1 MPRMR
6 TDDSIVI
13 VGAARTPIGA
23 YLGGLKTVPA
33 GELGA
38 IALNEAIKR
47 AGIKSEEI
55 EEVIAGQAM
64 GTQEESNIGRVIG
77 LKAGLKKQS
86 TGMTVNRI
94 CGSGIQS
101 AISAAQELMTLD
113 VDFIAAGGVES
124 LSRSEYYLPLESR
137 WEGFKAGN
145 FTVIDANLALHKHA
159 QPNPDYPEI
168 THMGDTAEKV
178 AERYAITREEQDTFA
193 VDSQRKA
200 SSAIERG
207 RLAQEIVPVEVIGR
221 RKGVITVVDKDEHPR
236 PGTNM
241 ESLARLKPAFRKD
254 GKGTITAGNASGLN
268 DGAAFEVFTK
278 ASVAKERGLD
288 VMAKIVDF
296 AIAGCDPNVM
306 GLGPVYAINKVLSQ
320 NKLTLEDIDILEIN
334 EAFAAQT
341 LGCMKELGIDPG
353 TELYE
358 RLNPNGGAIALG
370 HPLGMSGARIITSL
384 CYEFKNHPEKKYA
397 IASACIGGGQG
408 IALLL
413 ENGSVNE

>member
-1 MPRMR
+1 MEPRMR
-6 TDDSIVI
+6 MDDPIVI
-13 VGAARTPIGA
+13 VGAARTPIGT

-101 AISAAQELMTLD
+101 AISATQELMTMD

-200 SSAIERG
+200 SSAIESG

-221 RKGVITVVDKDEHPR
+221 KGVVTVVDKDEHPR

>member
-6 TDDSIVI
+6 TDDPIVI

-101 AISAAQELMTLD
+101 AISAAQELMTMD

>member
-6 TDDSIVI
+6 MDDPIVI

-101 AISAAQELMTLD
+101 AISAAQELMTMD

-200 SSAIERG
+200 SSAIESG
-207 RLAQEIVPVEVIGR
+207 RFAQEIVPVEVIGR
-221 RKGVITVVDKDEHPR
+221 KGVVTVVDKDEHPR

>member
-1 MPRMR
+1 MPRFK
-6 TDDSIVI
+6 TEDPIVI
-13 VGAARTPIGA
+13 VGAARTPIGS
-23 YLGGLKTVPA
+23 YLGGLKTVPT

-38 IALNEAIKR
+38 IALQEAIKR
-47 AGIKSEEI
+47 AGLTNEEI
-55 EEVIAGQAM
+55 DEVIAGQAM

-77 LKAGLKKQS
+77 LKAGLRQQS

-101 AISAAQELMTLD
+101 AISAVQELMTMD
-113 VDFIAAGGVES
+113 VTFIAAGGVES

-137 WEGFKAGN
+137 WDGFKVGN
-145 FTVIDANLALHKHA
+145 FTVIDANLALHLHA
-159 QPNPDYPEI
+159 QPNAQYPEVH
-168 THMGDTAEKV
+168 HMGDTAEKI
-178 AERYAITREEQDTFA
+178 AEKYTITREEQDTYA

-200 SSAIERG
+200 AQAINNG
-207 RLAQEIVPVEVIGR
+207 RLAQEIIPVEVKG
-221 RKGVITVVDKDEHPR
+221 RKGSITVIDSDEHPR

-268 DGAAFEVFTK
+268 DGAAFEIFTK

-306 GLGPVYAINKVLSQ
+306 GLGPVYAINKVLAQS
-320 NKLTLEDIDILEIN
+320 NLKLEDIDILEIN
-334 EAFAAQT
+334 EAFSAQI
-341 LGCMKELGIDPG
+341 LGCLKELGIEPG
-353 TELYE
+353 SKMYN
-358 RLNPNGGAIALG
+358 RLNPNGGAVALG
-370 HPLGMSGARIITSL
+370 HPLGMSGARIITSI

-413 ENGSVNE
+413 ENGSV

>member
-1 MPRMR
+1 MPRFK
-6 TDDSIVI
+6 TDDPIVI

-23 YLGGLKTVPA
+23 YLGGLKTVPT

-38 IALNEAIKR
+38 MALKEAIKR
-47 AGIKSEEI
+47 AKLTNEEI
-55 EEVIAGQAM
+55 DEVIAGQAM

-77 LKAGLKKQS
+77 LKAGLRQQS

-101 AISAAQELMTLD
+101 AISAAQELMTMD
-113 VDFIAAGGVES
+113 VNFIAAGGVES

-145 FTVIDANLALHKHA
+145 FNVIDANLALHMHA
-159 QPNPDYPEI
+159 QPNAQYPEVH
-168 THMGDTAEKV
+168 HMGDTAEKI
-178 AERYAITREEQDTFA
+178 AEKYAITREEQDTYA
-193 VDSQRKA
+193 MDSQRKA
-200 SSAIERG
+200 AQAIDNG
-207 RLAQEIVPVEVIGR
+207 RLAQEIIPVEVKG
-221 RKGVITVVDKDEHPR
+221 RKGSITVIDTDEHPR

-268 DGAAFEVFTK
+268 DGAAFEIFTK

-306 GLGPVYAINKVLSQ
+306 GLGPVYAINKVLEQS
-320 NKLTLEDIDILEIN
+320 NLTLEDIDILEIN
-334 EAFAAQT
+334 EAFSAQI
-341 LGCMKELGIDPG
+341 LGCMKELGIEPG
-353 TELYE
+353 SKMYN
-358 RLNPNGGAIALG
+358 RLNPNGGAVALG

-413 ENGSVNE
+413 ENGSV

>member
-1 MPRMR
+1 MPRFK
-6 TDDSIVI
+6 TDDPIVI

-23 YLGGLKTVPA
+23 YLGGLKTVPT

-38 IALNEAIKR
+38 VALKEAIKR
-47 AGIKSEEI
+47 AGLTSEEI
-55 EEVIAGQAM
+55 DEVIAGQAM

-77 LKAGLKKQS
+77 LKAGLRQQS

-101 AISAAQELMTLD
+101 AISAVQELMTMD
-113 VDFIAAGGVES
+113 VNFIAAGGVES

-145 FTVIDANLALHKHA
+145 FNIIDANLALHMHA
-159 QPNPDYPEI
+159 QPNAQYPEVH
-168 THMGDTAEKV
+168 HMGDTAEKI
-178 AERYAITREEQDTFA
+178 AEKYTITREEQDTYA
-193 VDSQRKA
+193 MDSQRKA
-200 SSAIERG
+200 AQAIESG
-207 RLAQEIVPVEVIGR
+207 RLAQEIIPVEVKG
-221 RKGVITVVDKDEHPR
+221 RKGSITVIDADEHPR

-268 DGAAFEVFTK
+268 DGAAFEIFTK

-296 AIAGCDPNVM
+296 AVAGCDPNVM
-306 GLGPVYAINKVLSQ
+306 GLGPVYAINKVLAQ
-320 NKLTLEDIDILEIN
+320 NNLTLEDIDILEIN
-334 EAFAAQT
+334 EAFAAQI
-341 LGCMKELGIDPG
+341 LGCMKELGIEPG
-353 TELYE
+353 SKLYN
-358 RLNPNGGAIALG
+358 RLNPNGGAVALG

-413 ENGSVNE
+413 ENGSV

>member
-1 MPRMR
+1 M
-6 TDDSIVI
+6 DDPIVI
-13 VGAARTPIGA
+13 VGAARTPIGT

-101 AISAAQELMTLD
+101 AISATQELMTMD

-200 SSAIERG
+200 SSAIESG

-221 RKGVITVVDKDEHPR
+221 KGVVTVVDKDEHPR

>member
-1 MPRMR
+1 MPRFK
-6 TDDSIVI
+6 TDDPIVI

-23 YLGGLKTVPA
+23 YLGGLKTVPT

-38 IALNEAIKR
+38 IALKEAIKR
-47 AGIKSEEI
+47 AGLTSEEI
-55 EEVIAGQAM
+55 DEVIAGQAM

-77 LKAGLKKQS
+77 LKAGLRQQS

-101 AISAAQELMTLD
+101 AISAVQELMTMD
-113 VDFIAAGGVES
+113 VNFIAAGGVES

-145 FTVIDANLALHKHA
+145 FNIIDANLALHMHA
-159 QPNPDYPEI
+159 QPNAQYPEVH
-168 THMGDTAEKV
+168 HMGDTAEKI
-178 AERYAITREEQDTFA
+178 AEKYTITREEQDTYA
-193 VDSQRKA
+193 MDSQRKA
-200 SSAIERG
+200 AQAIESG
-207 RLAQEIVPVEVIGR
+207 RLAQEIIPVEVKG
-221 RKGVITVVDKDEHPR
+221 RKGSITVIDADEHPR

-268 DGAAFEVFTK
+268 DGAAFEIFTK

-296 AIAGCDPNVM
+296 AVAGCDPNVM
-306 GLGPVYAINKVLSQ
+306 GLGPVYAINKVLAQ
-320 NKLTLEDIDILEIN
+320 NNLTLEDIDILEIN
-334 EAFAAQT
+334 EAFSAQI
-341 LGCMKELGIDPG
+341 LGCMKELGIEPG
-353 TELYE
+353 SKLYK
-358 RLNPNGGAIALG
+358 RLNPNGGAVALG

-384 CYEFKNHPEKKYA
+384 CYEFKNHPEKK
-397 IASACIGGGQG
+397 
-408 IALLL
+408 
-413 ENGSVNE
+413 